1 MPISKISL
9 AYLLSL
15 GGYFALFFLLLFSI
29 AQLPADY
36 RPTRLLLLLI
46 LVGPLL
52 FPLRGLLHGRPYTHA
67 WSGFMALVYLV
78 IGVAVAAGDG
88 TRLLGIS
95 EATAATTWFTGS
107 LLYVRWKMPK
117 KNAKPAGRH

>member
-1 MPISKISL
+1 MSKTTL

-15 GGYFALFFLLLFSI
+15 AGYFALFFLLLLSI
-29 AQLPADY
+29 AQLPEDN
-36 RPTRLLLLLI
+36 RPARLVLLLV

-78 IGVAVAAGDG
+78 IAVAVAAGEG
-88 TRLLGIS
+88 TLLLGIS
-95 EATAATTWFTGS
+95 EATATIAWFTGS
-107 LLYVRWKMPK
+107 LLYVRWKAPK
-117 KNAKPAGRH
+117 TR